1 MKQMLNI
8 YHICKGSRA
17 LGPGLRYVIWVQ
29 GCLQCCKGCISP
41 QSRPMRVNELFSIDQ
56 LADDIISTRGIEG
69 ITISGGEP
77 FLQAEQ
83 LTSLIERVQAARPE
97 LNVLVFTG
105 YTIEQLSAKTG
116 RFLLSH
122 IDVLIDGPYIE
133 ELNDEIGLRGS
144 SNQRIHFLTPRLL
157 PFKEELEHGGR
168 NNEIVVDPDGIQII
182 GIPRKDITTK
192 DFIKNNK

>member
-1 MKQMLNI
+1 MRQILNI

-29 GCLQCCKGCISP
+29 GCIQCCKGCISP
-41 QSRPMRVNELFSIDQ
+41 QSRPLKINKLFSIDD
-56 LADDIISTRGIEG
+56 LAADIIVTQGIDG

-83 LTSLIERVQAARPE
+83 IIGLIERVQAQRPE
-97 LNVLVFTG
+97 LNVLLFTG
-105 YTIEQLSAKTG
+105 YTIEQLSSEKA
-116 RFLLSH
+116 RLLQSH
-122 IDVLIDGPYIE
+122 IDVLIDGPYVE

-157 PFKEELEHGGR
+157 SFKEELEHGGR
-168 NNEIVVDPDGIQII
+168 NNEVVVDSDGLQII
-182 GIPRKDITTK
+182 GIPRKDITTEE
-192 DFIKNNK
+192 FIKQQ

>member
-1 MKQMLNI
+1 MRQILNI

-29 GCLQCCKGCISP
+29 GCMQCCKGCISP
-41 QSRPMRVNELFSIDQ
+41 QSRPLKINKLFSIDD
-56 LADDIISTRGIEG
+56 LAADIIVTQGIDG

-83 LTSLIERVQAARPE
+83 IIGLIERVQAQRPE
-97 LNVLVFTG
+97 LNVLLFTG
-105 YTIEQLSAKTG
+105 YTIEQLSSEKA
-116 RFLLSH
+116 RLLQSH
-122 IDVLIDGPYIE
+122 IDVLIDGPYVE

-168 NNEIVVDPDGIQII
+168 NNEVVVDSDGLQII
-182 GIPRKDITTK
+182 GIPRKDITTEE
-192 DFIKNNK
+192 FIKQQ

>member
-1 MKQMLNI
+1 MRQILNI

-29 GCLQCCKGCISP
+29 GCIQCCKGCISP
-41 QSRPMRVNELFSIDQ
+41 QSRPLKINKLFSIDD
-56 LADDIISTRGIEG
+56 LAADIIVTQGIDG

-83 LTSLIERVQAARPE
+83 ITGLIERVQAQRPE
-97 LNVLVFTG
+97 LNVLLFTG
-105 YTIEQLSAKTG
+105 YTIEQLSSEKA
-116 RFLLSH
+116 RLLQSH
-122 IDVLIDGPYIE
+122 IDVLIDGPYVE

-168 NNEIVVDPDGIQII
+168 NNEVVVDSDGLQII
-182 GIPRKDITTK
+182 GIPRKDITTEE
-192 DFIKNNK
+192 FIKQQ

>member
-1 MKQMLNI
+1 MKTILNI

-29 GCLQCCKGCISP
+29 GCRQCCKGCISP
-41 QSRPMRVNELFSIDQ
+41 ESRPLKINKLFSIDD
-56 LADDIISTRGIEG
+56 LAADIIATQGIDG

-83 LTSLIERVQAARPE
+83 LIGLIERVQATRPE

-105 YTIEQLSAKTG
+105 YTIEQLSTKTA

-133 ELNDEIGLRGS
+133 ELNVEIGLRGS

-182 GIPRKDITTK
+182 GIPSERYNDKGFYK
-192 DFIKNNK
+192 E